1 MSDNFKI
8 IPVLLAGI
16 LHAAIF
22 AGMVFAY
29 DWSRPVLPAV
39 PLAMKG
45 TLVLAESLVEVPPI
59 VEEVIEPEPE
69 PEPEPDNS
77 EQLRIEAEDKKRQE
91 DLRVERERISREE
104 AAERQRK
111 LADEKERKRRADA
124 ETEKRRQEAERKRL
138 EDMERQRAENERK
151 RKEAQDAERRR
162 QLELELQAE
171 QNRIDA
177 MKAGALAQYSFALKQ
192 AIERNWVQPPS
203 AVQGL
208 SCELLVQQSL
218 GGDVLNV
225 VIGNCNGDEAVRRS
239 IESAV
244 RKASPLP
251 LPRDISLLERNL
263 RFLFEPTE

>member
-1 MSDNFKI
+1 MRDNFKF

-29 DWSRPVLPAV
+29 DWSRPVLPVV
-39 PLAMKG
+39 PLAIKG

-59 VEEVIEPEPE
+59 AEEVIE

-77 EQLRIEAEDKKRQE
+77 EQLRIEAEEKKRQQ
-91 DLRVERERISREE
+91 DLRLERERISREE
-104 AAERQRK
+104 EAERQRK
-111 LADEKERKRRADA
+111 LADEKERKRREEA

-151 RKEAQDAERRR
+151 RKQAQDAERRR
-162 QLELELQAE
+162 QLDLELQAE

-177 MKAGALAQYSFALKQ
+177 MKAGALARYQFRLIQ
-192 AIERNWVQPPS
+192 AVKRNWIQPPS

-208 SCELLVQQSL
+208 SCEVLVQQSL
-218 GGDVLNV
+218 GGVVLNV

-244 RKASPLP
+244 HKASPLP
-251 LPRDISLLERNL
+251 IPRDISLLERNL

>member
-1 MSDNFKI
+1 MRDNFKI

-22 AGMVFAY
+22 VGMVFAY
-29 DWSRPVLPAV
+29 DWSRPVLPV
-39 PLAMKG
+39 MPLAIKG

-69 PEPEPDNS
+69 PDNS
-77 EQLRIEAEDKKRQE
+77 EQLRIEAEEKKRQQ
-91 DLRVERERISREE
+91 DLRLERERISREE
-104 AAERQRK
+104 EAERQRK
-111 LADEKERKRRADA
+111 LADEKERKRREEA

-162 QLELELQAE
+162 QLDLELQAE

-177 MKAGALAQYSFALKQ
+177 MKAGALARYQFRLSQ
-192 AIERNWVQPPS
+192 AVKRNWIQPPS

-208 SCELLVQQSL
+208 SCEVLVRQSL
-218 GGDVLNV
+218 GGDVINV
-225 VIGNCNGDEAVRRS
+225 VIGSCNGDEAVKRS
-239 IESAV
+239 IEAAV
-244 RKASPLP
+244 NKATPLP
-251 LPRDISLLERNL
+251 LPGDPNLFDRNL